1 MSIEIKTNS
10 VQPIRNTYSNI
21 KRRFGDKPATRY
33 QEASFDIEAVTNFH
47 YKPLWDPQHKL
58 NDPSRSVIRMADWHS
73 VTDPRQFY
81 YGAYVQNRA
90 KMQEATEHSYSFCDK
105 RGLITRLPEAMQENL
120 LKYLVPLRH
129 VEMGANMNNSS
140 IAGDC
145 VAGTM
150 TQMHI
155 YQAMDRLGTG
165 QYLSRIALMVDGGTG
180 EALDRSK
187 GYWMDDPL
195 WQPMR
200 RLVEDTLVV
209 RDWFELTLVQNLIID
224 GLMYPLMYEALD
236 QWLGEQ
242 DAADVSMLTEFMR
255 DWSKETV
262 RWVDAMVKTVM
273 AESEGNAA
281 QLQLWVDAW
290 EPRAYEALVPLADA
304 TMGREGLDTVRAQL
318 ANRLK
323 KLGLQSK
330 GMQA

>member
-1 MSIEIKTNS
+1 
-10 VQPIRNTYSNI
+10 
-21 KRRFGDKPATRY
+21 
-33 QEASFDIEAVTNFH
+33 
-47 YKPLWDPQHKL
+47 
-58 NDPSRSVIRMADWHS
+58 
-73 VTDPRQFY
+73 
-81 YGAYVQNRA
+81 
-90 KMQEATEHSYSFCDK
+90 MQEATEHSYSFCDK
-105 RGLITRLPEAMQENL
+105 RGLITRLPETMQENL
-120 LKYLVPLRH
+120 LKFLVPLRH

-180 EALDRSK
+180 DALDRSK

-200 RLVEDTLVV
+200 RLVEDTLVI

-255 DWSKETV
+255 DWSKETA

-290 EPRAYEALVPLADA
+290 EPRAYDALAPLAEA
-304 TMGREGLDTVRAQL
+304 TMGRDGLDAVRAQL

-323 KLGLQSK
+323 KLGLHSK

>member
-10 VQPIRNTYSNI
+10 VEPIRNTYSNI

-47 YKPLWDPQHKL
+47 YKPLWDPEHSL
-58 NDPSRSVIRMADWHS
+58 NDPTRSCIRMSDWHS

-90 KMQEATEHSYSFCDK
+90 KMQEATDHSYSFCDK
-105 RGLITRLPEAMQENL
+105 RGLITQLPEALQEIL
-120 LKYLVPLRH
+120 LRYLVPLRH
-129 VEMGANMNNSS
+129 VELGANMNNSG

-155 YQAMDRLGTG
+155 YQAMDRLGAG
-165 QYLSRIALMVDGGTG
+165 QYLSRIALIIDGGTG

-187 GYWMDDPL
+187 IYWMEDAQ

-200 RLVEDTLVV
+200 RLVEDTLVIK
-209 RDWFELTLVQNLIID
+209 DWFELSLTQNLIID
-224 GLMYPLMYEALD
+224 GLMYPLMYDAFD

-242 DAADVSMLTEFMR
+242 GAADVSMLTEFMR

-273 AESEGNAA
+273 AESEANAA
-281 QLQLWVDAW
+281 QLQAWTAHW
-290 EPRAYEALVPLADA
+290 EPRAYEALAPLADA
-304 TMGREGLDTVRAQL
+304 TVGRDALDKVRVQFA
-318 ANRLK
+318 ARLN
-323 KLGLQSK
+323 KLGLRGQEV
-330 GMQA
+330 AA

>member
-10 VQPIRNTYSNI
+10 VEPIRNTYSNI

-47 YKPLWDPQHKL
+47 YKPLWDPERML
-58 NDPSRSVIRMADWHS
+58 NDPARTCIRMADWHS

-105 RGLITRLPEAMQENL
+105 RGLITRLPQTLQESL
-120 LKYLVPLRH
+120 LRFLVPLRH
-129 VEMGANMNNSS
+129 VELGANMNNSG

-155 YQAMDRLGTG
+155 YQAMDRLGAG
-165 QYLSRIALMVDGGTG
+165 QYLSRIALIIDGGTG

-187 GYWMDDPL
+187 TYWMDDAL

-200 RLVEDTLVV
+200 RLVEDTLVIK
-209 RDWFELTLVQNLIID
+209 DWFELSLMQNLLID
-224 GLMYPLMYEALD
+224 GLMYPLMYEAFD
-236 QWLGEQ
+236 QWLDEQ
-242 DAADVSMLTEFMR
+242 GAADVSMLTEFMR

-273 AESEGNAA
+273 AESEANAA
-281 QLQLWVDAW
+281 QLQAWTEHW
-290 EPRAYEALVPLADA
+290 EPRAYEALAPLADA
-304 TMGREGLDTVRAQL
+304 TMGRDALDTVRAQF

-323 KLGLQSK
+323 KLGLNSK
-330 GMQA
+330 GVQA

>member
-273 AESEGNAA
+273 VESEGNAA